1 MARRASVPLP
11 SWQRPDR
18 RSTVLEPFGALIAAA
33 FVLYA
38 ALMVM
43 LSESHR

>member
-1 MARRASVPLP
+1 MARMRAATAGNTG
-11 SWQRPDR
+11 R
-18 RSTVLEPFGALIAAA
+18 RSTVLEPFGALLAAA

-43 LSESHR
+43 VSESHR